1 VRVDGAKLRRE
12 RERRLMTLQ
21 DVSEKSGV
29 AIATL
34 SRIENGL
41 QQPRIP
47 TVRRLATALGANP
60 EEFIVWDGD
69 EETGKAAPLAA

>member
-1 VRVDGAKLRRE
+1 MQVDGSKLRRE

-21 DVSEKSGV
+21 DVSEISGV

-47 TVRRLATALGANP
+47 TVRRLAKALGANP
-60 EEFIVWDGD
+60 EDFIIWDESESTKKD
-69 EETGKAAPLAA
+69 APRAA

>member
-1 VRVDGAKLRRE
+1 MRVDGSKLRRE

-47 TVRRLATALGANP
+47 TVRRLAKALEIDP
-60 EEFIVWDGD
+60 EDVLVWDD
-69 EETGKAAPLAA
+69 EQTGKAAPLAA